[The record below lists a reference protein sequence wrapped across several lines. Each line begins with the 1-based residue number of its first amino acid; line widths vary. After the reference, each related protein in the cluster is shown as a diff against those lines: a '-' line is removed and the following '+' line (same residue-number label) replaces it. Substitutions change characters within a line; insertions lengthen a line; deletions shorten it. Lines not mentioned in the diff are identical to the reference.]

1 MSEGQFRSETP
12 DPLSMLSSR
21 GKRLGGI
28 FLEFLLLTV
37 TLGIGWLLWSL
48 YVYSR
53 GQTPAKQLL
62 KMRVV
67 RVDQGEAADI
77 WWMVLREL
85 VLKMIPSL
93 FLLGLLWVAV
103 SGLSILTNDRLQALW
118 DKMLKTVVIDDPGD
132 LYKPHPY
139 SRDRLW
145 QQ

>member
-1 MSEGQFRSETP
+1 MPEDQLRSQTP
-12 DPLSMLSSR
+12 DPFSMLSSQ

-28 FLEFLLLTV
+28 FLEYLLLGLTF
-37 TLGIGWLLWSL
+37 GIGWLLWSL
-48 YVYSR
+48 YIYPR

-103 SGLSILTNDRLQALW
+103 SGLAILTNDRLQALW
-118 DKMLKTVVIDDPGD
+118 DKMLKTVVIDDPD
-132 LYKPHPY
+132 NLYMPHPY

-145 QQ
+145 EQ